1 MGAGSKYLGLESDM
15 EKGRVGK
22 VISWIIGGG
31 FFFFLLVFLVSLY
44 IAREGPGAGKIG
56 LINIEG
62 VILDSKETL
71 AQLDRYQKNQAIK
84 ALVIRINS
92 PGGGVAAAQEIFEE
106 LQKTKSQHRKPI
118 VASMGSLAASGG
130 YYVACASDRIFANPG
145 SITGSIGVIVQL
157 ANISGLLEKVGVK
170 SVTIKSGEHKDM
182 GSMTKDLSPE
192 DQKIFQGVLD
202 DMHDQFIDVVAK
214 SRRMSKEK
222 VREISD
228 GRIFTGRQAISL
240 GLIDELGNLSDAVN
254 CAAQMAGIK
263 GKPRIV
269 EERKRVFSLL
279 DLLGSKIFSFPGSPP
294 DAGWPTFWIQYLMH

>member
-1 MGAGSKYLGLESDM
+1 MQKD
-15 EKGRVGK
+15 RIGK
-22 VISWIIGGG
+22 IISWVIGGG
-31 FFFFLLVFLVSLY
+31 FVLFLLAFLVSLY

-62 VILDSKETL
+62 VIVDSKEAL
-71 AQLDRYQKNQAIK
+71 EQLDRYQKDRTIK

-130 YYVACASDRIFANPG
+130 YYIACASDRIFANPG

-157 ANISGLLEKVGVK
+157 ANISRLLEKVGVK

-182 GSMTKDLSPE
+182 GSMTKDLSPQ
-192 DQKIFQGVLD
+192 DQKIFQDVLD
-202 DMHDQFIDVVAK
+202 DVHDQFIDVVAK
-214 SRRMSKEK
+214 SRRIDKEK

-228 GRIFTGRQAISL
+228 GRIFTGRQAVSL
-240 GLIDELGNLSDAVN
+240 GLIDQLGNLSDAVSY
-254 CAAQMAGIK
+254 AGQMAGIK

-269 EERKRVFSLL
+269 EERKRLFSLL
-279 DLLGSKIFSFPGSPP
+279 DLLGGSKIFSFPVSASDG
-294 DAGWPTFWIQYLMH
+294 AWPTFRVQYLMH

>member
-1 MGAGSKYLGLESDM
+1 MQKD
-15 EKGRVGK
+15 RIGK
-22 VISWIIGGG
+22 IISWVIGGG
-31 FFFFLLVFLVSLY
+31 FVLFLLVFLVSLY

-62 VILDSKETL
+62 VIVDSKEAL
-71 AQLDRYQKNQAIK
+71 EQLDRYQKDRTIK

-92 PGGGVAAAQEIFEE
+92 PGGGVAPAQEIFEE

-130 YYVACASDRIFANPG
+130 YYIACASDRIFANPG

-157 ANISGLLEKVGVK
+157 ANISRLLEKVGVK

-182 GSMTKDLSPE
+182 GSMTKDLSPQ
-192 DQKIFQGVLD
+192 DQKIFQDVLD
-202 DMHDQFIDVVAK
+202 DVHDQFIEVVAK
-214 SRRMSKEK
+214 SRRMDKEK

-228 GRIFTGRQAISL
+228 GRIFTGRQAVSL

-269 EERKRVFSLL
+269 EERKRLFSLL
-279 DLLGSKIFSFPGSPP
+279 DFLGGSKIFSFPVSASDG
-294 DAGWPTFWIQYLMH
+294 GWPTFRVQYLMH

>member
-1 MGAGSKYLGLESDM
+1 MQ
-15 EKGRVGK
+15 KGEVGK
-22 VISWIIGGG
+22 LISWIIGGG
-31 FFFFLLVFLVSLY
+31 FVLFLLFYLVSLY

-62 VILDSKETL
+62 VIVDSKEAL
-71 AQLDRYQKNQAIK
+71 EQLDRYQKNQAIK

-118 VASMGSLAASGG
+118 VASMGGLAASGG
-130 YYVACASDRIFANPG
+130 YYIACASDRIFANPG

-157 ANISGLLEKVGVK
+157 ANISRLLEKVGVK

-202 DMHDQFIDVVAK
+202 DVHDQFIDVVAK
-214 SRRMSKEK
+214 SRRMDKEK

-254 CAAQMAGIK
+254 YAAQMAGIK

-269 EERKRVFSLL
+269 EERKKAFSLL
-279 DLLGSKIFSFPGSPP
+279 DLLGGSKIFSFPVSAP
-294 DAGWPTFWIQYLMH
+294 DGGWPTFCVQYLMH

>member
-1 MGAGSKYLGLESDM
+1 MQKD
-15 EKGRVGK
+15 RIGK
-22 VISWIIGGG
+22 IISWVIGGG
-31 FFFFLLVFLVSLY
+31 FVLFLLVFLVSLY

-62 VILDSKETL
+62 VIVDSKEAL
-71 AQLDRYQKNQAIK
+71 EQLDRYQKDRTIK

-92 PGGGVAAAQEIFEE
+92 PGGGVAPAQEIFEE

-130 YYVACASDRIFANPG
+130 YYIACASDRIFANPG

-157 ANISGLLEKVGVK
+157 ANISRLLEKVGVK

-182 GSMTKDLSPE
+182 GSMTKDLSPQ
-192 DQKIFQGVLD
+192 DQKIFQDVLD
-202 DMHDQFIDVVAK
+202 DVHDQFIDVVAK
-214 SRRMSKEK
+214 SRRMDKEK

-228 GRIFTGRQAISL
+228 GRIFTGRQAVSL

-269 EERKRVFSLL
+269 EERKRLFSLL
-279 DLLGSKIFSFPGSPP
+279 DLLGGSKIFSFPVSASDG
-294 DAGWPTFWIQYLMH
+294 AWPTFRVQYLMH

>member
-1 MGAGSKYLGLESDM
+1 MQKD
-15 EKGRVGK
+15 RIGK

-31 FFFFLLVFLVSLY
+31 FVLFLLVFLVSLY

-62 VILDSKETL
+62 TIVDSKEAL
-71 AQLDRYQKNQAIK
+71 EQLDRYQKDRAIK

-157 ANISGLLEKVGVK
+157 ANISRLLEKVGVK

-182 GSMTKDLSPE
+182 GSMTKDLSPQ

-202 DMHDQFIDVVAK
+202 DVHDQFIDVVAK
-214 SRRMSKEK
+214 SRRMDKEK

-240 GLIDELGNLSDAVN
+240 GLIDELGNLSDAVS

-269 EERKRVFSLL
+269 EERKRLFSLL
-279 DLLGSKIFSFPGSPP
+279 DLLGLTGNGQLFASNI
-294 DAGWPTFWIQYLMH
+294 

>member
-1 MGAGSKYLGLESDM
+1 MKKSRVG
-15 EKGRVGK
+15 VGK

-31 FFFFLLVFLVSLY
+31 FLFFLLIFLVSLY

-71 AQLDRYQKNQAIK
+71 AQLDRYQKNQTIK

-170 SVTIKSGEHKDM
+170 SVTIKSGEHNDM

-214 SRRMSKEK
+214 SRRMNKEK

-240 GLIDELGNLSDAVN
+240 GLIDELGDLSDAVN

-279 DLLGSKIFSFPGSPP
+279 ELLGSKIFSFPASPP
-294 DAGWPTFWIQYLMH
+294 DAGWPTFCVQYLMH